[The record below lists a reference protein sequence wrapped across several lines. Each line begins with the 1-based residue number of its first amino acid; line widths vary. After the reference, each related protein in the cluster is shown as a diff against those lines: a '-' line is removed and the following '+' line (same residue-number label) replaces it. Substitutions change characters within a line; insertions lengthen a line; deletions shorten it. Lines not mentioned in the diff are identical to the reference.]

1 MKISRGTDYGI
12 QGILY
17 LARQPLDKVN
27 LLHDVAQTQ
36 NVPES
41 YLAKIFQD
49 LVKAG
54 LVRSHRGAKG
64 GFSLAQPGSQIT
76 LRQVIEALQG
86 PISLNRCLDV
96 REGCPN
102 SETCPVSEVLRKA
115 QQQILAT
122 LEAANLDSL
131 IGKEPVRKE
140 RRVEAVVDVKPE
152 QLRATGN
159 WKS

>member
-17 LARQPLDKVN
+17 LARQPLEKVN
-27 LLHDVAQTQ
+27 LLHDVAQAQ

-64 GFSLAQPGSQIT
+64 GFSLARPGSQIT

-115 QQQILAT
+115 QEEMLAT
-122 LEAANLDSL
+122 LDAANLDSL
-131 IGKEPVRKE
+131 VGKV
-140 RRVEAVVDVKPE
+140 
-152 QLRATGN
+152 
-159 WKS
+159 

>member
-17 LARQPLDKVN
+17 LARQPLDKVS
-27 LLHDVAQTQ
+27 LLHTVAQVQ

-49 LVKAG
+49 LAKAG

-64 GFSLAQPGSQIT
+64 GFSLGRPSSQIT

-86 PISLNRCLDV
+86 PISLNRCLDI
-96 REGCPN
+96 REGCVN
-102 SETCPVSEVLRKA
+102 SETCPVADVLRKA
-115 QQQILAT
+115 QQQMLAT
-122 LEAANLDSL
+122 LDAASLDGL
-131 IGKEPVRKE
+131 VAKE
-140 RRVEAVVDVKPE
+140 
-152 QLRATGN
+152 Q
-159 WKS
+159 

>member
-17 LARQPLDKVN
+17 LARQPSNKVS
-27 LLHDVAQTQ
+27 LLHGVAEAQ
-36 NVPES
+36 NVPET

-49 LVKAG
+49 LAKAG

-64 GFSLAQPGSQIT
+64 GFSLGRPSSQIT
-76 LRQVIEALQG
+76 LRQIIEALQG

-102 SETCPVSEVLRKA
+102 SETCPVFEVLRKA
-115 QQQILAT
+115 QQQLVAT
-122 LEAANLDSL
+122 LDAATLDSL
-131 IGKEPVRKE
+131 I
-140 RRVEAVVDVKPE
+140 
-152 QLRATGN
+152 ATGN
-159 WKS
+159 